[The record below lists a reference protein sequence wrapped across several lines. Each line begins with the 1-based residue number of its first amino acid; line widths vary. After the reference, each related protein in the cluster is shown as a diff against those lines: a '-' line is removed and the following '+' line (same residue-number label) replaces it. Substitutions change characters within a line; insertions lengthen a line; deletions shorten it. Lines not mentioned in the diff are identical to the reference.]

1 MTNDGRLLIDI
12 TLPADYREIQ
22 ELFYQV
28 KRDGEGESPPRLKGN
43 RMRYLVLSSVILAVL
58 SLLTA
63 PPTYTISGQVQDNT
77 GKAASGVRVC
87 AIAEDFDANKP
98 NVPIPCAFSDPQGK
112 FAITVDKASKY
123 QLIYD
128 DSPNGRHTLPSFD
141 RLRPP
146 FRKSGWVTITLQLR

>member
-1 MTNDGRLLIDI
+1 
-12 TLPADYREIQ
+12 
-22 ELFYQV
+22 
-28 KRDGEGESPPRLKGN
+28 
-43 RMRYLVLSSVILAVL
+43 MRYLVLSSVILPVL
-58 SLLTA
+58 TLLAA

-98 NVPIPCAFSDPQGK
+98 NVPIPCAFSDQQGK

-128 DSPNGRHTLPSFD
+128 DSPNGHFSTYLAFFRPPSATLPEVWLGD
-141 RLRPP
+141 DNVTTA
-146 FRKSGWVTITLQLR
+146 VTISMSSKNGQIGRAHVCTPV